1 VAGEAVESGAN
12 GSNGVAGGVLGG
24 FGVAGVAAGGVL
36 PFTGFPLWLAILV
49 AIGLIAV
56 GWTLYRRGRPATR
69 DLV

>member
-1 VAGEAVESGAN
+1 VSVESGSPQGAAAGEAGGA
-12 GSNGVAGGVLGG
+12 LGA

-36 PFTGFPLWLAILV
+36 PFTGFPLWLAIVV

-56 GWTLYRRGRPATR
+56 GWTLHRHGRPATR